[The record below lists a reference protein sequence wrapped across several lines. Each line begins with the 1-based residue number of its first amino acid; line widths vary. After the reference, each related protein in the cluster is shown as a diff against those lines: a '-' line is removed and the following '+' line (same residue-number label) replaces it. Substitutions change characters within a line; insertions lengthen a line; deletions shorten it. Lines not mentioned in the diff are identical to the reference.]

1 MNRREVD
8 HRQAAE
14 LLGAFALD
22 ALEHDEAR
30 WVQDH
35 VDRCG
40 ACQAE
45 LADHREVLS
54 LLTTAW
60 APPPTGVWD
69 RIAADLGD
77 TPPPLD
83 MSPVRA
89 LREARQPAPPAT
101 APTAPAPA
109 APSPA
114 RRPGRGLRLGA
125 VAAAAAVAVGLAGYG
140 IVENGPSGP
149 PAVGPHAQ
157 ELGRAAAAA
166 LVDPSA
172 RKVAMRSQDG
182 GLSADAVV
190 LGDGAGYVLEDNLPP
205 LDAGRTY
212 QLWGIVEGT
221 PVSLGLLGRSPE
233 TFAFRV
239 AGPVSALAITDEVE
253 GGAVLPQADPLVV
266 GALAP

>member
-22 ALEHDEAR
+22 ALEDDEASQVR
-30 WVQDH
+30 DH

-60 APPPTGVWD
+60 APPPSGVWD

-83 MSPVRA
+83 MSRVRD
-89 LREARQPAPPAT
+89 LREARPAACRGPAPGP
-101 APTAPAPA
+101 
-109 APSPA
+109 PSAA

-125 VAAAAAVAVGLAGYG
+125 VAAAAAVVVGLAGYG
-140 IVENGPSGP
+140 LIDNAPSGP
-149 PAVGPHAQ
+149 PSVGPHAQ

-166 LVDPSA
+166 LVHPSA
-172 RKVAMRSQDG
+172 RKVAMRSEDG
-182 GLSADAVV
+182 GLSAQAVV
-190 LGDGAGYVLEDNLPP
+190 LADGAGYVVEDNLPP

-233 TFAFRV
+233 RFAFRV
-239 AGPVSALAITDEVE
+239 AGPVSALAITNEAE

>member
-22 ALEHDEAR
+22 ALEDDEASQVR
-30 WVQDH
+30 DH

-40 ACQAE
+40 ACQGE

-69 RIAADLGD
+69 RIASGLGD
-77 TPPPLD
+77 PPPPLD

-89 LREARQPAPPAT
+89 LREARHPAPQ
-101 APTAPAPA
+101 APAPG
-109 APSPA
+109 APSA
-114 RRPGRGLRLGA
+114 TRRPGRGLGLGA

-140 IVENGPSGP
+140 VIDTAPSGP

-172 RKVAMRSQDG
+172 RKVAMRSEDG
-182 GLSADAVV
+182 GLSAEAVV

-233 TFAFRV
+233 KFAFQV
-239 AGPVSALAITDEVE
+239 AGPVSALAITDEAE
-253 GGAVLPQADPLVV
+253 GGAVLPQADPLVL